1 MTNEKKKK
9 LTTLTVDISY
19 DLKDKL
25 KFESYKSG
33 KTIKNIVKES
43 LEKYFQEIN
52 TKNEVD

>member
-1 MTNEKKKK
+1 MSNEKNNK

-33 KTIKNIVKES
+33 KTIKNIVKEA
-43 LEKYFQEIN
+43 LEKYFERSDDIS
-52 TKNEVD
+52 EV